1 VTCASRSYASR
12 WVAILLVLAM
22 SACGRTAEDHL
33 RAVSENLDRIRSGV
47 LDMRLAVS
55 AVSAPDE
62 PIGFAIQGPFEV
74 AGESL
79 EADLTYRQ
87 IAGTTTAEVRFV
99 AAEGRAFV
107 ETEGNVYELPVA
119 QDPSPAMAP
128 TALEDLGFER
138 WAADPTVQ
146 EGGTDDHLTI
156 VSPLD
161 EVAALEGIGR
171 LLDDLEMKEA
181 SGLAVLDGLDDE
193 TLERSVEG
201 GSMTVRVGPDDLLH
215 ALVVRLRFG
224 IDPSSPLANALEGVV
239 GAELVFS
246 VDITNPNRPV
256 HVALPHDPL
265 PISELPGS

>member
-1 VTCASRSYASR
+1 VSTSATR
-12 WVAILLVLAM
+12 WVVCVLLLSM

-33 RAVSENLDRIRSGV
+33 HAVSQDVDRIKSGE

-55 AVSAPDE
+55 TVSAPDE
-62 PIGFAIQGPFEV
+62 PIGFAIQGPFDV
-74 AGESL
+74 AGKGL

-87 IAGTTTAEVRFV
+87 FAGTAEAEVRFV
-99 AAEGRAFV
+99 AAEGRAYV

-119 QDPSPAMAP
+119 QDPSPATAP
-128 TALEDLGFER
+128 TVLEDLGFDD

-146 EGGTDDHLTI
+146 EGGTDDDLTI

-161 EVAALEGIGR
+161 EVAALDGIGR

-181 SGLAVLDGLDDE
+181 SGLAVLDGLDDG
-193 TLERSVEG
+193 TLERSVVG
-201 GSMTVRVGPDDLLH
+201 GSITVRAGPDDLLR
-215 ALVVRLRFG
+215 ALVVRVRFG
-224 IDPSSPLANALEGVV
+224 LDPASPLAGALKGVA

-246 VDITNPNRPV
+246 IDIAQINRPV
-256 HVALPHDPL
+256 HVDPPHDPL